1 MSIVTLF
8 VDTSDEKVSSE
19 RRFDKSLTISQLK
32 YKLEPITGIPYST
45 QKIDLYQGNNLQGS
59 LDDESKMLGA
69 YPVEDYMRIQ
79 VTDTNPHR
87 VKNQYTDVSLV
98 EKFELTEDEYEK
110 RTDTVRAF
118 KERNKLG
125 RFSAEAAANE
135 KAIETAHENAANQI
149 KIGDRCEV
157 FGDDYA
163 AQRLGTVKF
172 VGETK
177 FQPGLWVGIQYDE
190 PLGKNDGS
198 VQGEK
203 YFECPSKYGGFVRP
217 TKVNVGDF
225 PEEELL
231 LTDDELEEM

>member
-32 YKLEPITGIPYST
+32 DKLEPITGIPYHT
-45 QKIDLYQGNNLQGS
+45 QKIDLYQGNTLQGPI
-59 LDDESKMLGA
+59 DDEERMLGS
-69 YPVEDYMRIQ
+69 YPVEDYMRIH

-87 VKNQYTDVSLV
+87 IKNQYTDVSLV
-98 EKFELTEDEYEK
+98 EKFELTQDEYQN
-110 RTDTVRAF
+110 RSDTVRAF
-118 KERNKLG
+118 KERNRLG
-125 RFSAEAAANE
+125 RFSAEAAEQE
-135 KAIETAHENAANQI
+135 KAIEKAREEAASNI
-149 KIGDRCEV
+149 KVGDRCEV
-157 FGDDYA
+157 LGDDYT

-177 FQPGLWVGIQYDE
+177 FQPGPWIGIQYDE

-198 VQGEK
+198 VNGER
-203 YFECPSKYGGFVRP
+203 YFTCPPKYGGFVRP

-225 PEEELL
+225 PEDDFSM
-231 LTDDELEEM
+231 TDDELEEM